1 MSRGSKPGEQRG
13 GRRKGTPN
21 KPKMDALA
29 AELLARAPHP
39 PAPTPHA
46 AVQKRAKD
54 TMAEFAAPFAS
65 IAVAYQPIGKD
76 ENGYPIFRDNGHRQ
90 NFLAFAQKAMVYS
103 QLAAP
108 YQDPTYRAIAVVS
121 APSDA
126 FARGQLP
133 SNVLDIR
140 DAQTAANEYRRIVCG
155 SKVIATQEAN

>member
-1 MSRGSKPGEQRG
+1 MSRGSKPGERRG

-21 KPKMDALA
+21 KPKVDALA

-39 PAPTPHA
+39 PAATA
-46 AVQKRAKD
+46 NALVVKGAKD
-54 TMAEFAAPFAS
+54 TMAEFATLFADL
-65 IAVAYQPIGKD
+65 AAAYQPRTKD
-76 ENGYPIFRDNGHRQ
+76 ENGIPVWRDKEHRE
-90 NFLAFAQKAMVYS
+90 NFFALAHRAMLYS
-103 QLAAP
+103 NWAAP

-133 SNVLDIR
+133 NNVVEIR

-155 SKVIATQEAN
+155 RRA